1 MNQSRIRWPAIYVL
15 NPSRI
20 RWPACQWV
28 PLLEQAP
35 RQPSE
40 MTWPSQGPSCRPLHL
55 KRKRKK
61 SCCIALKGV
70 QRSKQVL
77 NSTATAQ
84 GIGNLALSSFK
95 SSDSESHTEVCHYT
109 ILNTTNSVIR
119 SATRESA
126 HTWALGPLV
135 GRYGTARADD
145 TTGLLGHCEPWK
157 TGACPRIALTQ
168 SNMSPVRGNALVGVE
183 LSNGTALAELW
194 KVPSGHQ
201 QSLCLSFRVP
211 STGSHSVQ
219 CTSNVGAWVQERNLY
234 STT

>member
-77 NSTATAQ
+77 NSTATGQ

-126 HTWALGPLV
+126 HTWALGPLP
-135 GRYGTARADD
+135 G
-145 TTGLLGHCEPWK
+145 WW
-157 TGACPRIALTQ
+157 AL
-168 SNMSPVRGNALVGVE
+168 R
-183 LSNGTALAELW
+183 
-194 KVPSGHQ
+194 
-201 QSLCLSFRVP
+201 
-211 STGSHSVQ
+211 HS
-219 CTSNVGAWVQERNLY
+219 
-234 STT
+234 